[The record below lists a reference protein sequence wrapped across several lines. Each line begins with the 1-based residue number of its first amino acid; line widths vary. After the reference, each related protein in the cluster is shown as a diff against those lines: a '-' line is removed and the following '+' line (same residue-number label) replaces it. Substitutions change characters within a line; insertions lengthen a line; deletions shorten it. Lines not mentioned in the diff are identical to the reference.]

1 MNTSECPSLCSRSE
15 TERHY
20 RNAVE
25 RVIDA
30 MHEHLDEEFS
40 LDDMASVAIMSP
52 FHLNRV
58 FRQLT
63 GVPPCRFLT
72 ALRLEAAKR
81 LLLTSD
87 MSVTDTS
94 FEVGYNSLGTFTR
107 RFTEL
112 VGISPGRF
120 RRLAKSGARTALD
133 NLRRGA
139 EIARFTSN
147 SSKGVNGQIE
157 APEGFSGPIFVGLFT
172 TAVPQGRPL
181 ACTVLTRPGN
191 FRLSSVPDGW
201 YYLVSAGLPWSLDPR
216 DYLLYEKAMRA
227 GVVGHPMR
235 IEDGIPEEPCT
246 LTLRPSEPTDPPIL
260 MTLPL
265 LLSEKMARPAATA
278 APAAP
283 EAIAAVAQT
292 N

>member
-1 MNTSECPSLCSRSE
+1 MNTSERSLCSRSE

-25 RVIDA
+25 RVIGA
-30 MHEHLDEEFS
+30 MHQHLDEEFT
-40 LDDMASVAIMSP
+40 LEDMASVAIMSP

-81 LLLTSD
+81 LLLTSE

-107 RFTEL
+107 RFTNL

-120 RRLAKSGARTALD
+120 RRLANSGARSAFES
-133 NLRRGA
+133 LRRGA
-139 EIARFTSN
+139 ENTRF
-147 SSKGVNGQIE
+147 SSHSSTGISGRIN

-172 TAVPQGRPL
+172 TAVPQSRPL
-181 ACTVLTRPGN
+181 ACAVLNHPGT
-191 FRLSSVPDGW
+191 FRLATVADGW
-201 YYLVSAGLPWSLDPR
+201 YYLVAAGLPWSLDPK

-227 GVVGHPMR
+227 GVVGHPMQ
-235 IEDGIPEEPCT
+235 IENGVTEETCE

-265 LLSEKMARPAATA
+265 LLTEKMARPAATA
-278 APAAP
+278 ATEVVAEVAA
-283 EAIAAVAQT
+283 QS

>member
-1 MNTSECPSLCSRSE
+1 MSNRERSLCSRSE
-15 TERHY
+15 TEHHY
-20 RNAVE
+20 RCAVE

-30 MHEHLDEEFS
+30 MHQHLDEDFS
-40 LDDMASVAIMSP
+40 LEDMATVAIMSP

-81 LLLTSD
+81 LLLTSGL
-87 MSVTDTS
+87 SVTDTS
-94 FEVGYNSLGTFTR
+94 LEVGYNSLGTFTR

-112 VGISPGRF
+112 VGVSPGRF
-120 RRLAKSGARTALD
+120 RRLAKSGARSAFES
-133 NLRRGA
+133 LRRGA
-139 EIARFTSN
+139 ETTRFSSHSN
-147 SSKGVNGQIE
+147 TGVGGE
-157 APEGFSGPIFVGLFT
+157 VMAPEGFSGPIFVGLFT
-172 TAVPQGRPL
+172 TAVPQSRPL
-181 ACTVLTRPGN
+181 ACSVLNRPGS
-191 FRLSSVPDGW
+191 FRLSTVPDGW

-235 IEDGIPEEPCT
+235 IENGATTEPCT
-246 LTLRPSEPTDPPIL
+246 LTLRPSKLTDPPIL

-265 LLSEKMARPAATA
+265 LLSEKMSRPAATSAGVVAEA
-278 APAAP
+278 AHS
-283 EAIAAVAQT
+283 

>member
-1 MNTSECPSLCSRSE
+1 MDSSDRSLCSRSE

-20 RNAVE
+20 RSAVE

-30 MHEHLDEEFS
+30 MHQHLDEDFS
-40 LDDMASVAIMSP
+40 LEDMAEVAIMSP

-81 LLLTSD
+81 LLLTSGL
-87 MSVTDTS
+87 SVTNTS
-94 FEVGYNSLGTFTR
+94 LEVGYNSLGTFTR

-112 VGISPGRF
+112 VGVSPGRF
-120 RRLAKSGARTALD
+120 RRLAKSGARSALES
-133 NLRRGA
+133 LRRGA
-139 EIARFTSN
+139 ETARF
-147 SSKGVNGQIE
+147 SSPAKPSVSGQVE

-172 TAVPQGRPL
+172 TAVPQSRPL
-181 ACTVLTRPGN
+181 ACTVLTHPGA
-191 FRLSSVPDGW
+191 FRLSPVADGW
-201 YYLVSAGLPWSLDPR
+201 YYLVTAGMPWSLDPR

-235 IEDGIPEEPCT
+235 IENGVAEKPSV
-246 LTLRPSEPTDPPIL
+246 LRLRPSELTDPPIL

-265 LLSEKMARPAATA
+265 LLSEKLAPAATA
-278 APAAP
+278 
-283 EAIAAVAQT
+283 EADAVAEVAQG